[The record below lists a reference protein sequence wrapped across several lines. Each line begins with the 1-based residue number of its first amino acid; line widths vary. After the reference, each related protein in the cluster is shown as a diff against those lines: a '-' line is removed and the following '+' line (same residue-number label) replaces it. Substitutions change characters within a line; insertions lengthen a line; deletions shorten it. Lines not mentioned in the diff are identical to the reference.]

1 MTLKRDGW
9 LLKFARIGNIREYK
23 DNVSLCELFWDCV
36 GTVIL
41 GSVITVIGGFV
52 LTGAGLTV
60 WLYPWWSLVGILAVA
75 CFFAGVMGVEA
86 KMKQDDSIVRAAY
99 DGIKNKF
106 CPVMK
111 IV

>member
-1 MTLKRDGW
+1 ME
-9 LLKFARIGNIREYK
+9 AYK

-36 GTVIL
+36 GTVVL
-41 GSVITVIGGFV
+41 GSMITFIVGFV
-52 LTGAGLTV
+52 LTVIGLAAWNAPWVLLATIVGLIAFIAGFM
-60 WLYPWWSLVGILAVA
+60 GI
-75 CFFAGVMGVEA
+75 EA